1 MADTNVSTN
10 QPDARIGGGGS
21 NTVGL
26 VVGVLAIGSLIGF
39 LYYRSLGTGTGEAPS
54 ALAGFRAAMAAECKL
69 EQFAK
74 PVDAQLLALYDG
86 SSRMQGVIA
95 EQTGILK
102 RGQPDC
108 DRIVKVLKSVSYPVE

>member
-1 MADTNVSTN
+1 MAIRDKVAS
-10 QPDARIGGGGS
+10 
-21 NTVGL
+21 
-26 VVGVLAIGSLIGF
+26 
-39 LYYRSLGTGTGEAPS
+39 S
-54 ALAGFRAAMAAECKL
+54 AMAAAMAAECKL
-69 EQFAK
+69 DQFAK